1 MGSFLRQHPFAVGL
15 SALLHVLLA
24 AALTAGFDPSG
35 RRRAAVPGEQV
46 AIQAT
51 VVDESLIQAELERL
65 ERLEQEE
72 LQRQQEAARLAQ
84 EQAEAARRERE
95 EEERRLEA
103 ARQQAAEEARQEE
116 VRLAEL
122 QRQREEEATRQRQEA
137 EESARQEQER
147 LAALERQRQEA
158 EEAEEAARREQERLA
173 ELERQR
179 QAEEERR
186 RQAAARQQAEMEA
199 ELQRALA
206 AEDERRRAEEAG
218 LLDEYIRLIEN
229 RIQQNWIPPASA
241 TAGLECVVNVTQ
253 IPSGDVVDVRIG
265 RCNGDEAVVRSI
277 EAAVLR
283 SSPLPRPPIPSLFER
298 NLEVV
303 FNPEV

>member
-35 RRRAAVPGEQV
+35 RRRAAVPSEQM

-72 LQRQQEAARLAQ
+72 LQRQQEVARLAQ

-158 EEAEEAARREQERLA
+158 EEAARREQERLA

-186 RQAAARQQAEMEA
+186 RQAAARQQAELEA

-206 AEDERRRAEEAG
+206 AEDERRRAQEAG

-283 SSPLPRPPIPSLFER
+283 SSPLPRPPIPALFER